1 MLCPSYRILK
11 INLLSQGEDLS
22 VRIYIYIR
30 NKICIQMKTLHDG
43 LKANFLKFFITTHK
57 HLITS
62 KIHLKHFSKFDRTL
76 RMKAA
81 VNALHL

>member
-1 MLCPSYRILK
+1 MSGYT
-11 INLLSQGEDLS
+11 
-22 VRIYIYIR
+22 YIR

-43 LKANFLKFFITTHK
+43 LKSKFSLNFITTHK

-62 KIHLKHFSKFDRTL
+62 KIHLKHFFQKFDRTL
-76 RMKAA
+76 RMKVA